1 MPQTL
6 REATRGCTVSQSTV
20 IIDHGSGDH
29 ATDRETTK
37 SKSRESGLLG
47 SNSAPGTQT

>member
-20 IIDHGSGDH
+20 IIDHGG
-29 ATDRETTK
+29 
-37 SKSRESGLLG
+37 GIMLLTEKLRNPKAG
-47 SNSAPGTQT
+47 RVAF